1 LQSNTVIGNQYR
13 IIHKSANNYM
23 KRFYALL
30 VLLFSLAT
38 YIQAQTAREVHGIVV
53 DSTKQAIPGS
63 TIKLTSELS
72 DNINGSVNVDGK
84 FSFPGIKGTKLTLT
98 ITSIGYEGLIKHYT
112 IPAGG
117 QSADLGTIVL
127 KAEAR
132 QLNAVTVVGA
142 TSPVVIKEDT
152 VQYNIKALNL
162 RANATLEDALKK
174 STGVDVDASTGA
186 ITAQGQSVTKVRING
201 KDYMGGDVTSLTR
214 NLPADLAENMQ
225 IVDDYGDQ
233 ANLTGIKTGEPQKVL
248 NITIRKDKNY
258 GNSLQLT
265 AGDGQDILPKNQDNN
280 STFLQQQ
287 NNKNRYVGSINYF
300 KFKGDQQISVLGNIN
315 NTNLNTFSFGGGG
328 GGAGG
333 NFGGGGG
340 GGGRGNATRAAG
352 GATSNQNGIT
362 TARSIGGNYRDQ
374 WGKYV
379 SVYGSYSFADN
390 DTYTT
395 SNIIQENTG
404 ALSSK
409 TTQNSVQNDN
419 TINHRFTFNLE
430 YKPDTINYLKVTPTF
445 SYGKNLTISEEQVS
459 QQSSAASRNLSYNSR
474 TYANSNTP
482 NAGII
487 ALYNHRFN
495 SRGRNFSLNLTANTS
510 QNDQAQNPVYV
521 YIAGRPTVP
530 LNQLIDVNSKT
541 NSFGAT
547 ASYIEPLSKVAYLEF
562 NYAFNRSN
570 TTSKKV
576 TDSLVAGSNVY
587 NFNPEFSNN
596 FNFNFTTHRAGLSFR
611 VIKPKYNYTLGAGVQ
626 PAILEGENRNVTV
639 NPIIINNQ
647 TVIPTNTR
655 QTTVNFAPQARFV
668 YNFSRS
674 QTFSANYNGNN
685 NIPTFNQLQPVVDRS
700 NAFYPV
706 LGNPFLKPEFQNTI
720 SLRYNKFSFQ
730 TGDLIFTNLSF
741 TQTNNKIVTNLIA
754 IPQSAALNNNAFY
767 KPLQNTNL
775 TTYQNVNG
783 YYSGSGQVTYA
794 KPWQNRRYTLYLR
807 GTVSYTNNIGYVGEV
822 DAVTALETSQKNIA
836 KNWNYTP
843 DIRFRTDITNV
854 IDAQVGASYSVNRTN
869 NSINNNLTALNS
881 NFKTLALTVTGKNY
895 LWTNW
900 TVSYDYYRNNFY
912 GYSVPVKPTN
922 ILNGYIERRF
932 LKNYAG
938 TIRAGV
944 FDILNQNKGYTSSA
958 TGTSITQSSNNR
970 LGRYFLVTFTLRL
983 QKFAGRPQGG
993 QEGGGEGRGMRGGM
1007 GGGQGGPPGG
1017 GGMGGGPTID

>member
-1 LQSNTVIGNQYR
+1 
-13 IIHKSANNYM
+13 M
-23 KRFYALL
+23 KRFYAFLA
-30 VLLFSLAT
+30 VLLGLAT
-38 YIQAQTAREVHGIVV
+38 YTHAQTSREVHGMVV
-53 DSTKQAIPGS
+53 DSTKQTLPGS
-63 TIKLTSELS
+63 TIKLTSEAN
-72 DNINGSVNVDGK
+72 DNINGSVGSDGK
-84 FSFPGIKGTKLTLT
+84 FSLTGVKGTKLNLT

-112 IPAGG
+112 IPAVG

-127 KAEAR
+127 KSEAR
-132 QLNAVTVVGA
+132 QLNVVTVVGA
-142 TSPVVIKEDT
+142 VNPVVIKEDT

-265 AGDGQDILPKNQDNN
+265 AGDGQDLLPKSQTNN
-280 STFLQQQ
+280 SSFLQPQD
-287 NNKNRYVGSINYF
+287 NKNRYLGSLNYF
-300 KFKGDQQISVLGNIN
+300 KFKGDQQISILGNLN
-315 NTNLNTFSFGGGG
+315 NTNQNTFAFSGGG

-340 GGGRGNATRAAG
+340 GGGRGNGARG
-352 GATSNQNGIT
+352 GIASGTSNQNGIT

-374 WGKYV
+374 WGKSL

-390 DTYTT
+390 NTYTT

-404 ALSSK
+404 ALSSI
-409 TTQNSVQNDN
+409 TRQNSIQNDN
-419 TINHRFTFNLE
+419 SINHRFTFNME
-430 YKPDTINYLKVTPTF
+430 YRPDTVNYLKITPTF
-445 SYGKNLTISEEQVS
+445 SYSKTLTTSNEDVS
-459 QQSSAASRNLSYNSR
+459 QQSSTASRNLAYTSK
-474 TYANSNTP
+474 TYANSSSP

-495 SRGRNFSLNLTANTS
+495 SHGRNFSLNLTANTS
-510 QNDQAQNPVYV
+510 QNNQAQNPIYV
-521 YIAGRPTVP
+521 YSTGRATVP
-530 LNQLIDVNSKT
+530 LNQLIDVNSTT
-541 NSFGAT
+541 NALGAT
-547 ASYIEPLSKVAYLEF
+547 ASYIEPLSKVSYLEF
-562 NYAFNRSN
+562 NYSLNRSY
-570 TTSKKV
+570 TTSNKA
-576 TDSLVAGSNVY
+576 TDSLVTNTSNY

-596 FNFNFTTHRAGLSFR
+596 FNFTFTTHRAGLSFR

-626 PAILEGENRNVTV
+626 PAILSGNNRNLNV

-647 TVIPTNTR
+647 LITPTNTH
-655 QTTVNFAPQARFV
+655 QTTINFAPQARFV

-706 LGNPFLKPEFQNTI
+706 LGNPLLKPEFQNTI
-720 SLRYNKFSFQ
+720 SFRYNKFSFQ
-730 TGDLIFTNLSF
+730 SGDLIFTNLQF

-775 TTYQNVNG
+775 TTYQNVDG

-794 KPWQNRRYTLYLR
+794 KPWHSRRYTLYLR
-807 GTVSYTNNIGYVGEV
+807 GTVGYTNNIGYVGSV
-822 DAVTALETSQKNIA
+822 DSTTAIESSQKNIA

-843 DIRFRTDITNV
+843 DIRFRTDITDI
-854 IDAQVGASYSVNRTN
+854 IDAQAGISYSVNRTN

-881 NFKTLALTVTGKNY
+881 NFKTLVLTVTGKNY
-895 LWTNW
+895 LWKNW

-912 GYSVPVKPTN
+912 GYSVPVAPTN
-922 ILNGYIERRF
+922 ILNGYLERRF

-944 FDILNQNKGYTSSA
+944 FDILNQNKGYTSNA
-958 TGTSITQSSNNR
+958 TGTSVTQSSTNR

-993 QEGGGEGRGMRGGM
+993 GEGGDRGGRPGG
-1007 GGGQGGPPGG
+1007 GGGQGGPGG
-1017 GGMGGGPTID
+1017 GGFGGGPSIY